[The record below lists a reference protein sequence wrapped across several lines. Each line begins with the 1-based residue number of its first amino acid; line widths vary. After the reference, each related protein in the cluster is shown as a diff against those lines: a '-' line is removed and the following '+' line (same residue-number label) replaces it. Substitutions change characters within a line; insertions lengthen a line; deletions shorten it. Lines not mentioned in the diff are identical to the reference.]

1 MWELRSVAFTRAV
14 FAEFLA
20 TLIFIFFGLG
30 SALSW
35 PVAPPNVLQISLA
48 FGLAIATMVQA
59 VGHVS
64 GAHINP
70 AVTVA
75 CLVGS
80 HVSFL
85 RAIFYVVAQI
95 LGAVTGAALLH
106 QLTPPHIRGDLAV
119 NRVHNN
125 TTSGQ
130 AVTMELFLTFQL
142 VLCIFASTDD
152 RRSDNLGSPALSI
165 GFSVTLGHLLGIYY
179 TGCSM
184 NPARSFGPAVIVGDF
199 DSHWYA
205 SAGALHNVISTTVSS
220 PASPKATVFWLGPM
234 VGAVVASLIYNYAL
248 FPHTKTLSERLAIFK
263 GYEPEEDWEEREVR
277 RRQSMELHSPQTL
290 PRGVMEKV

>member
-1 MWELRSVAFTRAV
+1 MMWELRSVAFTRAIL
-14 FAEFLA
+14 AEFLA
-20 TLIFIFFGLG
+20 TLLFVFFGLG
-30 SALSW
+30 SALNW
-35 PVAPPNVLQISLA
+35 PASPPNVLQISFA
-48 FGLAIATMVQA
+48 FGLAIGTLVQA

-80 HVSFL
+80 RVSFL
-85 RAIFYVVAQI
+85 RAIFYMVAQI
-95 LGAVTGAALLH
+95 LGAVTGAAVLH
-106 QLTPPHIRGDLAV
+106 QITPAHIRGSLAI
-119 NRVHNN
+119 NRVQNN

-130 AVTMELFLTFQL
+130 AVAMEIFLTFQL

-152 RRSDNLGSPALSI
+152 HRSDNLGSPALSI
-165 GFSVTLGHLLGIYY
+165 GFSVVLGHLIGIYY

-184 NPARSFGPAVIVGDF
+184 NPARSFAPAVILGEF
-199 DSHWYA
+199 DNHW
-205 SAGALHNVISTTVSS
+205 
-220 PASPKATVFWLGPM
+220 VFWLGPM
-234 VGAVVASLIYNYAL
+234 VGAVVASLLYNYAF
-248 FPHTKTLSERLAIFK
+248 FPHRKTLSERLAIFK

>member
-1 MWELRSVAFTRAV
+1 MMWELRSVAFTRAV
-14 FAEFLA
+14 LAEFLA

-30 SALSW
+30 SALNW
-35 PVAPPNVLQISLA
+35 PAAPPNVLQISLS

-59 VGHVS
+59 VGHIS

-95 LGAVTGAALLH
+95 VGAVTGAALLH
-106 QLTPPHIRGDLAV
+106 QLTPPHIRGSLAI
-119 NRVHNN
+119 NKVHNN

-184 NPARSFGPAVIVGDF
+184 NPARSFAPAVLMGDF
-199 DSHWYA
+199 DSHW
-205 SAGALHNVISTTVSS
+205 
-220 PASPKATVFWLGPM
+220 VFWLGPM
-234 VGAVVASLIYNYAL
+234 VGAVVASLVYNYAL
-248 FPHTKTLSERLAIFK
+248 FPHAKTFSERLAIFR

>member
-1 MWELRSVAFTRAV
+1 MMWELRSVAFTRAV
-14 FAEFLA
+14 FAEFIA

-30 SALSW
+30 SALNW
-35 PVAPPNVLQISLA
+35 PSSPPNVLQISLA
-48 FGLAIATMVQA
+48 FGLAIATLVQTL
-59 VGHVS
+59 GHIS

-80 HVSFL
+80 QVSFL
-85 RAIFYVVAQI
+85 RAVFYVVAQI

-106 QLTPPHIRGDLAV
+106 QLTPPHIRGSLAI

-152 RRSDNLGSPALSI
+152 RRNDNVGSPALSI
-165 GFSVTLGHLLGIYY
+165 GFSVALGHLLGIYY

-184 NPARSFGPAVIVGDF
+184 NPARSFGPAVVVGDF
-199 DSHWYA
+199 DSHW
-205 SAGALHNVISTTVSS
+205 
-220 PASPKATVFWLGPM
+220 VFWLGPM
-234 VGAVVASLIYNYAL
+234 AGAVVASLLYNYAL
-248 FPHTKTLSERLAIFK
+248 FPHSKTLSERMAIFK